1 MGASRGQWQTAGQV
15 ESAWKKRK
23 KRVRL
28 GAGCG
33 RGAQPPAGR
42 IGGSL
47 TRWTSHS
54 VDEERL

>member
-15 ESAWKKRK
+15 ESAWKKKK

-33 RGAQPPAGR
+33 REERSRPREGPGV
-42 IGGSL
+42 
-47 TRWTSHS
+47 SHS